1 MTTTLNRRKFV
12 AAAAG
17 TAVTAAVAGVGGE
30 LLIGRRF
37 PAVIPSAP
45 VKITP
50 PRIVNQKPLPT

>member
-30 LLIGRRF
+30 LLIGKRF
-37 PAVIPSAP
+37 PAAP
-45 VKITP
+45 L
-50 PRIVNQKPLPT
+50 RFLRRR